1 MTSQTNI
8 IEQLNEQGIEFEI
21 LQEGYNPSPDSE
33 LSKVV
38 NNWTNKFIGKRT
50 APNLDNYLWHIFS
63 FNSANALNGEQA
75 TKKLSEQYDANTL
88 IFNEQQQYLILC
100 KGRIPKIVMED
111 FCDDLYISHHNMK
124 WTYVIPHEVPNIG
137 PFFSTGN

>member
-1 MTSQTNI
+1 MTSRTNI

-33 LSKVV
+33 LNKVV
-38 NNWTNKFIGKRT
+38 KNWMNRFVGKRT
-50 APNLDNYLWHIFS
+50 APNLENYLWHIFS
-63 FNSANALNGEQA
+63 FNSSNSLEGEQA
-75 TKKLSEQYDANTL
+75 IKELSEQYDVNTL
-88 IFNEQQQYLILC
+88 IFNEQRQYLILC
-100 KGRIPKIVMED
+100 KGRIPKIEMED

-124 WTYVIPHEVPNIG
+124 WTYVIPHEIPNIG